1 MNEIIN
7 KFSYFLKNQIFI
19 NKNFKFITSL
29 MVIVILFFAGYQ
41 LYLYNKNQHILKNS
55 IQFNTAI
62 NNKSTDEFNVI
73 INKLSKEKNFYNIF
87 SIFKKIKIK
96 LSDNEIISANN
107 DYLNILDNKNLNEL
121 YKSAI
126 AINASFSLLN
136 KINKNNFIEINK
148 FIDNLLHYIDS
159 NIDSYMGY
167 KLEILF
173 LLSIMKQDYNS
184 DLLIKDEVINLYNQ
198 IQDNDK
204 ISSSLKERVKN
215 IHEFQKYK

>member
-1 MNEIIN
+1 M
-7 KFSYFLKNQIFI
+7 
-19 NKNFKFITSL
+19 
-29 MVIVILFFAGYQ
+29 
-41 LYLYNKNQHILKNS
+41 
-55 IQFNTAI
+55 
-62 NNKSTDEFNVI
+62 
-73 INKLSKEKNFYNIF
+73 
-87 SIFKKIKIK
+87 
-96 LSDNEIISANN
+96 
-107 DYLNILDNKNLNEL
+107 
-121 YKSAI
+121 
-126 AINASFSLLN
+126 LN